1 MNSLYDSIKIRDTRS
16 LLAFMKKIQ
25 NIIKKLYWLGLIGVI
40 GTVFHVTYLKLF
52 YLFFPIGICG
62 YMYFFRISHEVW
74 QNE

>member
-40 GTVFHVTYLKLF
+40 GTAFSCDISKAVLS
-52 YLFFPIGICG
+52 FFPIGICG